1 MAYGIYQWG
10 RKTPEPVLSS
20 PPVLSG
26 ATGPTVSN
34 ITVGD
39 HGYLGSVSLSIQQMG
54 EMKMYYSTWS
64 YLLQITNTNTVKPQA
79 YAHIFHAVTTYTWS
93 WSEYIYL
100 KSFALKSISI

>member
-10 RKTPEPVLSS
+10 RKTPEPVLPG

-39 HGYLGSVSLSIQQMG
+39 HGYLGSVSLSI
-54 EMKMYYSTWS
+54 
-64 YLLQITNTNTVKPQA
+64 
-79 YAHIFHAVTTYTWS
+79 
-93 WSEYIYL
+93 
-100 KSFALKSISI
+100 